1 MAGCDTHDV
10 VAAVGL
16 KPRDLFYDAPVRA
29 PRLPRLP
36 EAPRQ
41 PQERPSIQKV
51 YQYPDG
57 LQKLRRTDK
66 SFLWRHRDQSGRWVY
81 DRKGFTPCLYQPK
94 PLKDVVLLVEG
105 EKDVDTLCELGFP
118 ATCAPD
124 GAGPGKWRKQYS
136 QALGGKTVVI
146 LWDNDQVGREFAMEC
161 AYSLLAYAASIRL
174 VELKDLWPELPEHG
188 DITDFLVEKGA
199 KPGMI
204 QLTEHIQ
211 TLPAWEPDLDTATEE
226 QMALILGV
234 TVEEYREA
242 AAQEE
247 AWKADHGADYLD
259 SLLSQEP
266 PPEQET
272 TQEVLEEVNNLPA
285 EAVEKQRITR
295 KSCFRPLQE
304 FEEQEAKWL
313 IPGYLPQGQITLLAS
328 DGGIGKTTLWCD
340 LVAALSSGKRTIL
353 DKEDIQREK
362 MRVCFLTT
370 EDSVRKKLKKK
381 LRLSGADME
390 QVMTVDFAQDK
401 SGALQSLKLGSAD
414 LIQALRECRPALC
427 VIDPIQ
433 GFLPRDVNMA
443 SRNAMRD
450 CLAPLISLGEEVG
463 TSFLIVCHTNK
474 RKQASGRDRIADSA
488 DLWDIA
494 RSVLMAGYTQDQ
506 DVRYLSNE
514 KNNYTALQETVLFTI
529 DENGLPEL
537 QGTTF
542 QRDRD
547 FVQQCATASAPSSR
561 EDCKAWVLGL
571 LDEVGGTIASKEL
584 EERAKEAGYS
594 YATLRRVKK
603 ELKEEKVVRFVQ
615 DGSSKDGSKVWYI
628 QRFDV
633 LTDLPESAYTVFD

>member
-1 MAGCDTHDV
+1 ME
-10 VAAVGL
+10 
-16 KPRDLFYDAPVRA
+16 
-29 PRLPRLP
+29 
-36 EAPRQ
+36 EA
-41 PQERPSIQKV
+41 
-51 YQYPDG
+51 Y
-57 LQKLRRTDK
+57 
-66 SFLWRHRDQSGRWVY
+66 W
-81 DRKGFTPCLYQPK
+81 
-94 PLKDVVLLVEG
+94 
-105 EKDVDTLCELGFP
+105 
-118 ATCAPD
+118 A
-124 GAGPGKWRKQYS
+124 
-136 QALGGKTVVI
+136 
-146 LWDNDQVGREFAMEC
+146 
-161 AYSLLAYAASIRL
+161 SLLA
-174 VELKDLWPELPEHG
+174 
-188 DITDFLVEKGA
+188 
-199 KPGMI
+199 
-204 QLTEHIQ
+204 
-211 TLPAWEPDLDTATEE
+211 
-226 QMALILGV
+226 
-234 TVEEYREA
+234 
-242 AAQEE
+242 
-247 AWKADHGADYLD
+247 
-259 SLLSQEP
+259 QEP

-272 TQEVLEEVNNLPA
+272 TQEVLEEVNNSPTDT
-285 EAVEKQRITR
+285 VERQRITR

-381 LRLSGADME
+381 LRLSGADMGN
-390 QVMTVDFAQDK
+390 VMTVDFAQDK
-401 SGALQSLKLGSAD
+401 TGSLQSLKLGSAD

-547 FVQQCATASAPSSR
+547 FVQQCATATAPSSR

-594 YATLRRVKK
+594 IRTLQRAKGDLKK
-603 ELKEEKVVRFVQ
+603 EELIRSISSGG
-615 DGSSKDGSKVWYI
+615 DGSGSSGWYV
-628 QRFDV
+628 QRNNA
-633 LTDLPESAYTVFD
+633 LGALPDDTYVPFSE